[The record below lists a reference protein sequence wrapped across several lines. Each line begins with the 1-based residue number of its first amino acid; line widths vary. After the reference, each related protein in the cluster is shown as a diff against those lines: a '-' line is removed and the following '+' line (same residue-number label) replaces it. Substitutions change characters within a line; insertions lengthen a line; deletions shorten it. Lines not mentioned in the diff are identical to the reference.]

1 MKLVFR
7 TLFAVAA
14 VTAVASAFAQTPPAT
29 PAQTRS
35 STFDLPSNWGQAGQM
50 RSGLTTLEP
59 DDRFLARRHSIS
71 TAQVRPVP
79 EPSQWALMA
88 AGLGLV
94 GWIVRR
100 RSSRNKD

>member
-1 MKLVFR
+1 MKLAIR

-14 VTAVASAFAQTPPAT
+14 VTAVTSAIAQTAPST

-35 STFDLPSNWGQAGQM
+35 TTTFDLPSNWGQTGQM
-50 RSGLTTLEP
+50 RGGLATEP
-59 DDRFLARRHSIS
+59 DDRFLARRRSIS

-100 RSSRNKD
+100 RSSRNKV